1 MLVPLVSAG
10 TALFPT
16 IRRAGIQLEKQY
28 FYTLFRIEE
37 HLMSS
42 KISIRRDL
50 SGSGVSHDEGVTW
63 GFNWLLFVPKD
74 SKNRKKKKRS
84 LFLVTD
90 CIIRGLKLESGSC

>member
-37 HLMSS
+37 HLMVMSALPDSS
-42 KISIRRDL
+42 SPGI
-50 SGSGVSHDEGVTW
+50 GVVGQLNGRPPDAADQVDGAVVCDMEADGV
-63 GFNWLLFVPKD
+63 
-74 SKNRKKKKRS
+74 
-84 LFLVTD
+84 
-90 CIIRGLKLESGSC
+90 